1 MSQLNYNNIDVQRIL
16 NVLNELYIKFNICSF
31 LSYGNLSVNLEE
43 IKPKIQNPEL
53 LRDIEEHYEKIK
65 LFREKHIEIQEEE
78 KDEDKN
84 SQEEEEEE
92 EEGQGKEKEISKKE
106 RHDLKEVDEN
116 TSEETKSL
124 AKSTRNFCRKYYRD
138 PQFIDLIMQ
147 YRLDPDI
154 TDFMEKLEKDFL
166 PHYQKKTKMTLEEE
180 ESETKLNTLLR
191 QKINDLQDQIKTKT
205 AKYEKLKKER
215 ADFKADCQKK
225 IGDINNEIQ
234 KLRTNTTNDLNALA
248 ERVNKELNDKKEQN
262 DKELEGL
269 RKEHEQAIEDFNE
282 KKKKDNEDETAFKAE
297 YLKHENALRLII
309 GEYDG
314 QMKRDKTDIEE
325 KNKQKESLNILL
337 TTNKTEL
344 ATVENKYKVF
354 NENFLMTQ
362 LKCKEV
368 DYDNRVKE
376 RAVEWM
382 QAQFRGFW
390 TRKTMRKKF
399 KFLNVLRAP
408 KIIPID
414 DDKNKN
420 KKKKKK

>member
-1 MSQLNYNNIDVQRIL
+1 MSKLNYNNIDVQRIL
-16 NVLNELYIKFNICSF
+16 NVLNEIHLKFLICSF
-31 LSYGNLSVNLEE
+31 MSYGNLSLYFDE
-43 IKPKIQNPEL
+43 IKTKITNQEL
-53 LRDIEEHYEKIK
+53 LRDIEDHYEKIK
-65 LFREKHIEIQEEE
+65 IFREKHIEIQEEE

-84 SQEEEEEE
+84 SQEEEEED
-92 EEGQGKEKEISKKE
+92 EEGQGKEKEVSKKE
-106 RHDLKEVDEN
+106 RHDLKEIEEN
-116 TSEETKSL
+116 TSDETKAL

-138 PQFIDLIMQ
+138 PEFIELVKT
-147 YRLDPDI
+147 YKTDPDI
-154 TDFMEKLEKDFL
+154 TDFMDKFESNFL
-166 PHYQKKTKMTLEEE
+166 THYQKKTKMTLEEE

-191 QKINDLQDQIKTKT
+191 QKINDLQDQIKTKN

-215 ADFKADCQKK
+215 SDFKAECQQK
-225 IGDINNEIQ
+225 INDINNEIQ
-234 KLRTNTTNDLNALA
+234 KLTTNTTNDLNALA
-248 ERVNKELNDKKEQN
+248 EKINKELNDKKEQN

-269 RKEHEQAIEDFNE
+269 RKEHNQAIEDFNE

-314 QMKRDKTDIEE
+314 QMKRDKADIEE

-337 TTNKTEL
+337 ATNKTEL

-368 DYDNRVKE
+368 DYDNKVKE

-399 KFLNVLRAP
+399 KFLNVLRTP
-408 KIIPID
+408 KIVPID
-414 DDKNKN
+414 DGKDKG
-420 KKKKKK
+420 KKKKK